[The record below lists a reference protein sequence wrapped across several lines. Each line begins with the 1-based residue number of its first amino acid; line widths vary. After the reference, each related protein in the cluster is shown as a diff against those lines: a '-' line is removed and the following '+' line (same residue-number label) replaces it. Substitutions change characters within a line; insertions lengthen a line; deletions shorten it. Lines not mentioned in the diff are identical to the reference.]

1 MNRNI
6 RRGPIAWMAKNTV
19 AANLLMGIFIV
30 GGLLVSGK
38 VKQEVFPEFSVDEI
52 HVTSAYPGASPAE
65 VEKGVLIAMEE
76 AVRGLDGVKEV
87 ISLANEGGG
96 LVRVRLE
103 NSADQEQAL
112 SDVRGAIDRLR
123 SLPQELER
131 PIIKLVKT
139 RQRSVSIVV
148 YGDVEHNLLRQ
159 QGEFLRAGLIAD
171 TLITQAELFGLP
183 QREIAIEMSEENQ
196 RRLGLNLS
204 QVAQRVRSASIELP
218 SGQIKAAT
226 GELLVRTSERREIG
240 DEFSEIALLA
250 APDGSMVKLGD
261 VAQIRDGFQE
271 DQREALF
278 NGKPSVLIDVYRVG
292 NQRPVDITDAI
303 NRYLETHPMPPGIKA
318 QLWSDRSVAFV
329 GRIELLKR
337 NAISGLILVFV
348 ALGLFLEI
356 RLAFWVMLGIPTS
369 FLGAFLFMPMFGA
382 SINMVSMFA
391 FILVLGI
398 VVDDAIVVGENI
410 FRRRQEG
417 TELMEAAVEGARDV
431 ATPVFFAVATTVA
444 TFGPLLFVPGF
455 IGKIFG
461 VIPIIVIAT
470 LAISWI
476 ESVFVLPAH
485 LGHGNK
491 QASGVLGWVISQ
503 QLKVSRSLERFIE
516 NIYAPVAKLA
526 TRHRYT
532 TLSIALATVILLG
545 AAVKGGA
552 FRFAFLPKLESD
564 NVTATIQLPLGT
576 PLDQTKTYQKLLL
589 EKLTPVLRSFE
600 RDGKPVDLG
609 VLAVAGG
616 TAGGGGGPR
625 GGTSGGASSNIA
637 SVRVTLAPYDERSW
651 FSSGD
656 FARKWRESVGEVVG
670 AEKVSFGYTFGG
682 GGGEAINIRL
692 SHPDIVTLES
702 TAQRVAEQLQNI
714 DGVTDI
720 DPGFAKGKAQINA
733 RLSDAGRALGF
744 TERDLANRMRS
755 AFYGIEALRQQ
766 RGRDEVR
773 VIVRRPR
780 SDRTNPELLQTM
792 IIPAPN
798 GTEVTLG
805 RIANFNEDRAYSS
818 IYRVDGA
825 RAISVTA
832 ELDEKKANANEILRD
847 LQGDFLA
854 SLTAQTPGLTYSLE
868 GERRSQRESMSA
880 LGKNFIFALL
890 LIFCL
895 LAIPFKSYGQPFL
908 VMSAIPFGAVG
919 AVLGHWVMGFE
930 LSIMSMMGIVAL
942 SGVVVND
949 SLILIIATNKF
960 RRGGANALDAAV
972 EGAKLR
978 FRPILLTS
986 LTTSFGLTPMI
997 LETSVQARF
1006 LIPMAISLG
1015 FGILWATVVILLAVP
1030 ALYVIYDDFLRGV
1043 YWLYPRLQPS
1053 DDVVDES
1060 DRTHSPTAAK
1070 NLAVASESSS

>member
-1 MNRNI
+1 
-6 RRGPIAWMAKNTV
+6 
-19 AANLLMGIFIV
+19 
-30 GGLLVSGK
+30 
-38 VKQEVFPEFSVDEI
+38 
-52 HVTSAYPGASPAE
+52 
-65 VEKGVLIAMEE
+65 
-76 AVRGLDGVKEV
+76 
-87 ISLANEGGG
+87 
-96 LVRVRLE
+96 
-103 NSADQEQAL
+103 
-112 SDVRGAIDRLR
+112 
-123 SLPQELER
+123 
-131 PIIKLVKT
+131 
-139 RQRSVSIVV
+139 
-148 YGDVEHNLLRQ
+148 
-159 QGEFLRAGLIAD
+159 
-171 TLITQAELFGLP
+171 
-183 QREIAIEMSEENQ
+183 
-196 RRLGLNLS
+196 
-204 QVAQRVRSASIELP
+204 
-218 SGQIKAAT
+218 
-226 GELLVRTSERREIG
+226 
-240 DEFSEIALLA
+240 
-250 APDGSMVKLGD
+250 
-261 VAQIRDGFQE
+261 
-271 DQREALF
+271 
-278 NGKPSVLIDVYRVG
+278 
-292 NQRPVDITDAI
+292 
-303 NRYLETHPMPPGIKA
+303 
-318 QLWSDRSVAFV
+318 
-329 GRIELLKR
+329 
-337 NAISGLILVFV
+337 
-348 ALGLFLEI
+348 
-356 RLAFWVMLGIPTS
+356 
-369 FLGAFLFMPMFGA
+369 MPMFGA

-417 TELMEAAVEGARDV
+417 TELHGRAAVEGARDV

-1030 ALYVIYDDFLRGV
+1030 ALYVIYDDFLRGSIG
-1043 YWLYPRLQPS
+1043 YILACNRLMMWWMKATERTRRPPRKTLQLHQKAVHNHLNSTSSYGALKSMQSQLKDAFPHLRIETDAS
-1053 DDVVDES
+1053 ERQRLGQDWTRFYQPNPLAIVFPKTIDDVQRLVRFAIQNHLS
-1060 DRTHSPTAAK
+1060 IVPSGGRTGLSGG
-1070 NLAVASESSS
+1070 AVATNGEIVLAMDAMNAILSFDSVDRIVNVQAGVLTETIQTYAEQHGLFYPVDFASAGSSQIGGNIATNAGGINVIRYGMTREWVVGLKVVTGTGEILELNHGLTKNNTGYDLRHLLIGSEGTLGIICEASLRLTTRPKTSAVLVLGIPELNALMKVLARFQETLTLSAFEFSLNSHFPKSSNTTVSNAHFRK